1 MSRRAPCPGGRG
13 QAMVEFALILPLFLI
28 LLMGMLE
35 FGIVFDHR
43 NAMAYAVREGARVG
57 ASLGNGGSQPAG
69 VDPAI
74 LAAVQRGLTDP
85 ILIENIASIEIFQA
99 DTSGEPVAG
108 KIDKFDRDGNPIGTP
123 GWPATSRV
131 PPGLVQGATGDS
143 IGVRVVYN
151 FKPQTPLGTLLGLFI
166 NGNPPYTT
174 ISMTD
179 KAVTRLEPA
188 P

>member
-1 MSRRAPCPGGRG
+1 MSGPSRRAGGRG
-13 QAMVEFALILPLFLI
+13 QAIVEFALILPLFLV
-28 LLMGMLE
+28 LLIGMLE

-85 ILIENIASIEIFQA
+85 ILIENITSIEIFKA
-99 DTSGEPVAG
+99 DTAGQPIAG
-108 KIDKFDRDGNPIGTP
+108 KINAFDRAGNPVGTP

-131 PPGLVQGATGDS
+131 PGLNGDS
-143 IGVRVVYN
+143 IGVRVVYD
-151 FKPQTPLGTLLGLFI
+151 FRPQTPLAVLLGLF
-166 NGNPPYTT
+166 GGGSPPYTT
-174 ISMTD
+174 IRMTD
-179 KAVTRLEPA
+179 KTVMKLEPV